1 MAKFKKG
8 EGGRPKG
15 AKNKSTEQIRKSF
28 SKLLSNNLEQLET
41 DLQSLEPKERIKYLL
56 DIAKFV
62 VPTLKS
68 TEIEQVGE
76 NSINNPFVNITP
88 LEVDIINEQL
98 EKQY

>member
-28 SKLLSNNLEQLET
+28 SKILSNNLEQLET

-76 NSINNPFVNITP
+76 NSANNPVININPVPPIKWTD
-88 LEVDIINEQL
+88 EAS
-98 EKQY
+98 

>member
-41 DLQSLEPKERIKYLL
+41 DLQNLEPKERIKYLL

-76 NSINNPFVNITP
+76 TSANNPVININPVPPIKWTD
-88 LEVDIINEQL
+88 EAS
-98 EKQY
+98 

>member
-76 NSINNPFVNITP
+76 NSINNPFVNLTP

>member
-76 NSINNPFVNITP
+76 NSANNPVININPVPPIKWTD
-88 LEVDIINEQL
+88 EAS
-98 EKQY
+98 

>member
-28 SKLLSNNLEQLET
+28 SLILSNNLEQLET
-41 DLQSLEPKERIKYLL
+41 DIQSLEPKERIKCLL
-56 DIAKFV
+56 DLAKFV

-68 TEIEQVGE
+68 TEVEQVGD
-76 NSINNPFVNITP
+76 NQITDIN
-88 LEVDIINEQL
+88 INLIKPPIQWNDEAS
-98 EKQY
+98 

>member
-62 VPTLKS
+62 VPTLRS
-68 TEIEQVGE
+68 TEIEQTGE
-76 NSINNPFVNITP
+76 TSANNPVININP
-88 LEVDIINEQL
+88 VPPIKWIDN
-98 EKQY
+98 